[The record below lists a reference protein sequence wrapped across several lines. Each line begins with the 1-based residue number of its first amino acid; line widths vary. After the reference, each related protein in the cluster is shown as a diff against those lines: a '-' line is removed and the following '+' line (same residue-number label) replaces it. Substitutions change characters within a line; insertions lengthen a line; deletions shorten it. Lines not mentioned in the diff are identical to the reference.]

1 MEEMKKEKRFVFIRV
16 IILKFKMKNFI
27 PLNNIID
34 QIKYKKF
41 GSWIDKITFLNIFV
55 IWTTVIVIFGIVY
68 YLSSGNSSFLYYS
81 NNKEKVINLID
92 NVYFSF
98 VAATTAGFGDIVPSG
113 FFKIITIIELIFG
126 LLLLAFVTSKLVSI
140 KQDAILNELYETSF
154 NEKIYKIRSSLLLFR
169 QNISKIINK
178 IEEKTI
184 RKREIN
190 EIYTYLSFLEDILN
204 EIKLQMEKSPD
215 NSFTKVIDPLNIELI
230 FNSIINSF
238 EKLFELISSLEQN
251 KLEWKRDITIQLI
264 DKCISINKSL
274 FERLNS
280 EKLIEEKSDFN
291 SQNKKIIDLL
301 EKSINQ

>member
-1 MEEMKKEKRFVFIRV
+1 MCLSEFM
-16 IILKFKMKNFI
+16 ILKIKMIMKNFI
-27 PLNNIID
+27 PLNNLIE

-81 NNKEKVINLID
+81 NNKEKVISLID

-113 FFKIITIIELIFG
+113 FFKIITITELIFG